1 MMHAFWFIDLHA
13 FWFIDL
19 STNKRNLIIIIQICK
34 LMLCSHYLTIQACNP
49 VGGSTCRTDPS
60 TLSFLATFHRSVPLL
75 SSSSIHLFILSDL
88 QFGLLLDIFPSS
100 IVSSSDIIP
109 DVTHFQASFSSL
121 VITLLRRSQS

>member
-1 MMHAFWFIDLHA
+1 
-13 FWFIDL
+13 
-19 STNKRNLIIIIQICK
+19 
-34 LMLCSHYLTIQACNP
+34 
-49 VGGSTCRTDPS
+49 
-60 TLSFLATFHRSVPLL
+60 
-75 SSSSIHLFILSDL
+75 LSDL